1 MEVWLLVGAG
11 VFLGAAMQRVTGL
24 GFGLVSG
31 PVLVLALGPFTG
43 VLLANLMS
51 LVVNVVLL
59 GMLWRHVMWRRTAL
73 LAVPALA
80 MVPVGALVVRA
91 LPGPVLSL
99 AVGLTILL
107 ALVVVL
113 VSRRARVLH
122 GNRGAVVAGAA
133 SGFMNA
139 TAAVGGPAVTVYA
152 VSTGWR
158 GVGLVAS
165 LQLYFALIN
174 AAALLAK
181 GLPSLPPATWL
192 AAALG
197 LLVGSAVGHLLSRR
211 VGFEQAFPVV
221 VALALVATSVTV
233 VRSVLELTGG

>member
-1 MEVWLLVGAG
+1 MEVLLLVAAG

-31 PVLVLALGPFTG
+31 PVLVLALGAFTG
-43 VLLANLMS
+43 VVLANLMS
-51 LVVNVVLL
+51 LVVNLVLL
-59 GMLWRHVMWRRTAL
+59 ALLWRQVLWRRTAL
-73 LAVPALA
+73 LAAPALL
-80 MVPVGALVVRA
+80 MVAVGALVVRA

-99 AVGLTILL
+99 AVGLTVLL

-122 GNRGAVVAGAA
+122 GNRGAVIAGAA

-152 VSTGWR
+152 ISTGWR
-158 GVGLVAS
+158 GRGFVAS
-165 LQLYFALIN
+165 LQLYFAVIN
-174 AAALLAK
+174 AAALVAK

-192 AAALG
+192 AAGLG
-197 LLVGSAVGHLLSRR
+197 LLVGSAAGHLLSRR
-211 VGFEQAFPVV
+211 ASFEQAFPVV
-221 VALALVATSVTV
+221 VGLALVASSATV
-233 VRSVLELTGG
+233 VRSVLELV

>member
-1 MEVWLLVGAG
+1 MALVAAGA
-11 VFLGAAMQRVTGL
+11 FLGAAMQRVTGL
-24 GFGLVSG
+24 GLGLVSG

-43 VLLANLMS
+43 VLLANLMA
-51 LVVNVVLL
+51 LVVNLALL
-59 GMLWRHVMWRRTAL
+59 VTLWRHVMWRRTAL
-73 LAVPALA
+73 LTVPALL

-99 AVGLTILL
+99 TVGLTVLL

-122 GNRGAVVAGAA
+122 GRRGAVVAGAA

-139 TAAVGGPAVTVYA
+139 TAAVGGPAITVYA

-158 GVGLVAS
+158 GTGFVAS
-165 LQLYFALIN
+165 LQLYLALIN

-181 GLPSLPPATWL
+181 GLPSLPPTTWL
-192 AAALG
+192 AAGAG
-197 LLVGSAVGHLLSRR
+197 LLVGTGAGYLLSRR
-211 VGFEQAFPVV
+211 VSFEQAFPVV
-221 VALALVATSVTV
+221 IALALVASSATV
-233 VRSVLELTGG
+233 VRSVLQLTSG